1 MATVFAGEQVQDFR
15 ALAIRR
21 AILLWIKTGIKPN
34 RLYTPGNMARAAAD
48 ITGLSYTSSKKSLQK
63 AADDIAAMYPGVC
76 K

>member
-1 MATVFAGEQVQDFR
+1 MGIVAQGDQVADVR
-15 ALAIRR
+15 AITIRR

-34 RLYTPGNMARAAAD
+34 RLYTPGNMAKAAAS